1 MDNFSSS
8 NPNEKADEPIRIG
21 DKPIP
26 FDDSDDNSDIKASHT
41 PLTLG
46 ASGAIDLDPANKPL
60 KPTHSVLSE
69 EVDSP
74 GRITGMKTF
83 FTKLH
88 AGSLTFL
95 DQQITEWLRKNPDIV
110 IKRTNTV
117 AGMVIAKK
125 TEPNI
130 IVTIW
135 Y

>member
-8 NPNEKADEPIRIG
+8 NPNEKADEPIRID
-21 DKPIP
+21 DKSIP

-46 ASGAIDLDPANKPL
+46 ASGAIDLEPANKAL
-60 KPTHSVLSE
+60 KPAQSISSKQ
-69 EVDSP
+69 VDSS

>member
-8 NPNEKADEPIRIG
+8 NPNEKAGGPVPID

-26 FDDSDDNSDIKASHT
+26 FDDSDDSSDIKASHT

-46 ASGAIDLDPANKPL
+46 ASGAIDLASANKSL
-60 KPTHSVLSE
+60 KSAPSSSAGQISSSV
-69 EVDSP
+69 
-74 GRITGMKTF
+74 RITGMRTF

-95 DQQITEWLRKNPDIV
+95 DEQITEWLRKNPDIV

-117 AGMVIAKK
+117 AGMVVAKK

-130 IVTIW
+130 IVTVW